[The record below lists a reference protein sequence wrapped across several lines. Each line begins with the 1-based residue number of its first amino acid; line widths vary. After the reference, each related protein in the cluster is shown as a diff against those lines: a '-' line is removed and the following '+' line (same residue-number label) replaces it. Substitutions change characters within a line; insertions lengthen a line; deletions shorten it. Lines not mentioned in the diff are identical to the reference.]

1 MYACCGC
8 SNTCKTYTIVV
19 LRINYTTSKRQEDI
33 KLSVF
38 LLIFLRETMYPKVA
52 ALIYIRRHKR
62 ARFWTPVKV
71 FCCIPYMT
79 SYCCVA
85 FETFHRH
92 IFMAAQFFSAVKRSC
107 IEKYHTCLVLV
118 LVYRPSIRV

>member
-19 LRINYTTSKRQEDI
+19 LRINYTTSKREEDI

-52 ALIYIRRHKR
+52 ALIYIRRHER

-79 SYCCVA
+79 SYCCVVLKP
-85 FETFHRH
+85 FIVIFLWPHSFFQLLKGVVLKKITLVSLETSNGQ
-92 IFMAAQFFSAVKRSC
+92 A
-107 IEKYHTCLVLV
+107 
-118 LVYRPSIRV
+118 